1 MMAVHKMT
9 MFEAMSYVRKR
20 RSIIF
25 PNIGFQR
32 QLMDFERLLKAQA
45 STDSPVKAAS
55 SKAKKMST
63 PNRNYPTKMLM

>member
-1 MMAVHKMT
+1 MMAVYGMT
-9 MFEAMSYVRKR
+9 MYEAMSYVRKK

-45 STDSPVKAAS
+45 STESPVKKAS
-55 SKAKKMST
+55 SKAKKMNT
-63 PNRNYPTKMLM
+63 PNKNYP